1 MKSKKSKKQRA
12 MSPKHILKIFGLY
25 LLLSAAIAGWLEI
38 SSYDVFDPLGLL
50 LGAIITALVATVIHW
65 HSNRR
70 SRVDDIVDRN
80 L

>member
-1 MKSKKSKKQRA
+1 MKSNKPEKQRP
-12 MSPKHILKIFGLY
+12 MTLKHILKIFGLY
-25 LLLSAAIAGWLEI
+25 LLLAAAVAGWLEI

-50 LGAIITALVATVIHW
+50 LGAIFTAVVATALHW

-70 SRVDDIVDRN
+70 SRVDDIVDHD